1 MKRSLVAGLILGLLI
16 AAAPVRGATPVPVLR
31 FGTFLP
37 APTINVRLGIVPWV
51 DEVNAAAAGRLR
63 IELFTGGAMGRNGK
77 AQLALL
83 KAGVL
88 DITLLLP
95 HYTPGQFPAAELFE
109 IPLFEASAMETS
121 LVFWR
126 MYERGLLSGFDD
138 IHPLALFVA
147 APSYLHMNF
156 VYRRIDDLK
165 GRKIRATTLFQAR
178 VLEDLGATPIGG
190 ITATQLAESL
200 SRGLIDGAIF
210 NWFAA
215 RRPMGITQVTT
226 HHLEQPIAF
235 TPAIIAINRARYE
248 ALPAAA
254 RRLLDD
260 KAGPPFIRRL
270 VGVMQRYS
278 DRSIAESRGDPG
290 RVFVAPD
297 AEEKA
302 RWQAAFARQ
311 LDRWRARTPGS
322 AALLAAYR
330 EILSD
335 IRAQSAAASGD
346 AGS

>member
-1 MKRSLVAGLILGLLI
+1 MIRAVVVGMTLMLSL
-16 AAAPVRGATPVPVLR
+16 AAPMGAATPAPVLR

-51 DEVNAAAAGRLR
+51 REVNAAADGRFR

-83 KAGVL
+83 RAGVL

-109 IPLFEASAMETS
+109 IPLYGASAMETS

-126 MYERGLLSGFDD
+126 MYKRGLLAGFDD

-235 TPAIIAINRARYE
+235 TPAIIAMNRVRYE
-248 ALPAAA
+248 ALPEAA

-260 KAGPPFIRRL
+260 EAGPPFIRLL
-270 VGVMQRYS
+270 VGVMQSYS

-290 RVFVAPD
+290 RVFVTPD
-297 AEEKA
+297 AREKA
-302 RWQAAFARQ
+302 RWRAAFKRQ
-311 LDRWRARTPGS
+311 LDLWRTRTAAS
-322 AALLAAYR
+322 EALLAAYKD
-330 EILSD
+330 ILDD
-335 IRAQSAAASGD
+335 IRTGGT
-346 AGS
+346 GS